1 MFLFLSPTSKLT
13 NKQDATG
20 LQASPTKA
28 IIDIYDVFGPAPQTL
43 QGADLLALALDALVI
58 VPDFF
63 KGKPAQNV
71 WYTSQSEENE
81 KAKAEF
87 QKVSRDWEKHVVT
100 LLR

>member
-1 MFLFLSPTSKLT
+1 
-13 NKQDATG
+13 
-20 LQASPTKA
+20 
-28 IIDIYDVFGPAPQTL
+28 
-43 QGADLLALALDALVI
+43 VI

-87 QKVSRDWEKHVVT
+87 QKGSRDWEKHVGT
-100 LLR
+100 LLSVVEEAKKKWPSVEGGVRLGCVGVGR